1 MNPFSSDRFFNDAFF
16 TEPVT
21 IDGAEYAAV
30 TSNIDELKTEG
41 KIASKTG
48 QWLKVAIPR
57 AALADLPC
65 RGGKLEARGAVYRIE
80 DIVISGDIVRLS
92 CITGQ
97 RFVK

>member
-57 AALADLPC
+57 SALANLPC
-65 RGGKLEARGAVYRIE
+65 RGGKLKRGARSTVSKTLSYPAIL
-80 DIVISGDIVRLS
+80 SGCPALP
-92 CITGQ
+92 
-97 RFVK
+97 VKGL

>member
-1 MNPFSSDRFFNDAFF
+1 MTPFSSSRFFIDTFF

-21 IDGAEYAAV
+21 IDGTVYAAV

-48 QWLKVAIPR
+48 QWLKAAIPR
-57 AALADLPC
+57 AALAELPR

-92 CITGQ
+92 CITDQ